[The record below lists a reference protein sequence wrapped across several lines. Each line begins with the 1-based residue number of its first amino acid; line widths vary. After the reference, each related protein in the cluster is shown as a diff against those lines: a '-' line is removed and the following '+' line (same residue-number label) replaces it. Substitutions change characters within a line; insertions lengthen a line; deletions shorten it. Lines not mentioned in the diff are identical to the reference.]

1 MLLLLAA
8 LLLSRHI
15 DPEKQRYQQHLSYNT
30 QVEDTSLSIDEDTF
44 SSHLPVV
51 SIETGGVVI
60 PGRPEQGQHVKDIE
74 NSFIQA
80 DMRIYDREG
89 ELNS

>member
-51 SIETGGVVI
+51 SIETGG
-60 PGRPEQGQHVKDIE
+60 GDCLKT
-74 NSFIQA
+74 
-80 DMRIYDREG
+80 RIVERSAAIRLPHPQWG
-89 ELNS
+89 V